1 MENNKT
7 EKKILFF
14 FFGENLNKLNN
25 FCSTFVCKFL
35 YLPFLLITNTI
46 YDALWQ
52 FFFVGF
58 LFCCF
63 VGLVLKFGLC

>member
-1 MENNKT
+1 MENNKYN
-7 EKKILFF
+7 KKSSS

-52 FFFVGF
+52 FFCGYFFVVM
-58 LFCCF
+58 LD
-63 VGLVLKFGLC
+63 